1 MKKVGIITVHC
12 LPNWGSVLQAYALQ
26 KVIERLGFEVEN
38 IDYRFPNE
46 FHWEKG
52 KKWGMKP
59 PLTLRNTLR
68 SIKNTAMYAMN
79 LKARPLMHLLDLF
92 IKNNM
97 KLSKRYISYNKL
109 HKNPPIYDIYVSG
122 SDQIWN
128 PNTMLGDYSY
138 MFDFAPAGAKIISY
152 ASSFS
157 CRNIPEY
164 MKPQYKRLLSRYT
177 SISVRENN
185 GKLIIHEL
193 LGRDAKVVLDPSLLL
208 DGNEWRQL
216 SMDGRKCI
224 LPPKYI
230 LCYMLAYTFSAD
242 EPMNILLTRV
252 QERFKWPVIMLKT
265 APRNFK
271 GEQFVLPKNYG
282 IGIPEFL
289 YLIQNAS
296 IVVSSSFHGTAF
308 ALNMGIPLV
317 ALAKKNEDDRI
328 ASLVSNI
335 GLANDIL
342 VMESEV
348 ESKRFSPFYDVTK
361 EQDSLNVLRKMSID
375 YLVGNLQN

>member
-26 KVIERLGFEVEN
+26 QIIKRLGFEVEN

-46 FHWEKG
+46 FHWERG

-59 PLTLRNTLR
+59 PLTLRNMFR
-68 SIKNTAMYAMN
+68 SIKNTAMYTMN
-79 LKARPLMHLLDLF
+79 LKARPLMYLLDLF

-97 KLSKRYISYNKL
+97 KLSKRYINYNEL

-138 MFDFAPAGAKIISY
+138 MFDFAPVDAKIISY

-157 CRNIPEY
+157 CRNIPES
-164 MKPQYKRLLSRYT
+164 MKPQYKRHLSRYA
-177 SISVRENN
+177 SITVRENN
-185 GKLIIHEL
+185 GKLIINEL

-208 DGNEWRQL
+208 DGNEWSLL
-216 SMDGRKCI
+216 SMSGRKCL

-230 LCYMLAYTFSAD
+230 LCYMLAYTYSAD
-242 EPMNILLTRV
+242 EPMSILLTRV
-252 QERFKWPVIMLKT
+252 QEKFKWPVIMLKNS
-265 APRNFK
+265 PCNFT

-282 IGIPEFL
+282 VGIPEFL

-317 ALAKKNEDDRI
+317 ALAKENEDDRI

-348 ESKRFSPFYDVTK
+348 ENKRFSPFYDVAK
-361 EQDSLNVLRKMSID
+361 EQDRLNSLRKMSID
-375 YLVGNLQN
+375 YLAENLQN

>member
-26 KVIERLGFEVEN
+26 QIIKRLGFEVEN

-46 FHWEKG
+46 FHWERG

-59 PLTLRNTLR
+59 PLTLRNMFR
-68 SIKNTAMYAMN
+68 SIKNTAMYTMN
-79 LKARPLMHLLDLF
+79 LKARPLMYLLDLF

-97 KLSKRYISYNKL
+97 KLSKRYINYNEL

-157 CRNIPEY
+157 CRNIPES
-164 MKPQYKRLLSRYT
+164 MKPQYKRHLSRYA
-177 SISVRENN
+177 SITVRENN

-265 APRNFK
+265 APHNFK

-348 ESKRFSPFYDVTK
+348 ESKRFSPFYDVAK
-361 EQDSLNVLRKMSID
+361 EQDRLNSLRKMSLD
-375 YLVGNLQN
+375 YLVENLQN

>member
-26 KVIERLGFEVEN
+26 KVIGRLGFEVEN

-46 FHWEKG
+46 FHWKRG
-52 KKWGMKP
+52 KKWGMNP
-59 PLTLRNTLR
+59 PLTLRKMHR
-68 SIKNTAMYAMN
+68 SIKNTAMYVLN

-97 KLSKRYISYNKL
+97 KLSKRYISYNEL

-138 MFDFAPAGAKIISY
+138 MFDFTPAGAKIISY

-164 MKPQYKRLLSRYT
+164 MKPQYQRLLSRYA

-208 DGNEWRQL
+208 EGNEWRQL
-216 SMDGRKCI
+216 SMNRRKCI

-252 QERFKWPVIMLKT
+252 QEKFKWPVIMLKNS
-265 APRNFK
+265 PRDFT

-282 IGIPEFL
+282 VGIPEFL

-317 ALAKKNEDDRI
+317 ALAKENEDDRI
-328 ASLVSNI
+328 ASLVNNI

-348 ESKRFSPFYDVTK
+348 KSKHFSPFYDVDK
-361 EQDSLNVLRKMSID
+361 EQDRLNSLRKMSLD
-375 YLVGNLQN
+375 YLVENLQN

>member
-26 KVIERLGFEVEN
+26 KVIGRFGFEVEN

-46 FHWEKG
+46 FHWERG

-59 PLTLRNTLR
+59 TLTLRNMLR
-68 SIKNTAMYAMN
+68 SIKNTALYTMN
-79 LKARPLMHLLDLF
+79 FKARPLMYLLNLF

-97 KLSKRYISYNKL
+97 KLSKKYISYNEL
-109 HKNPPIYDIYVSG
+109 HKNPPKYDIYVSG

-138 MFDFAPAGAKIISY
+138 MFDFAPDNVKIISY

-157 CRNIPEY
+157 CRNIPES
-164 MKPQYKRLLSRYT
+164 MKPQYKRLLSRYA

-216 SMDGRKCI
+216 SMNGRKCL

-252 QERFKWPVIMLKT
+252 QKKFKWPVVMLKNV
-265 APRNFK
+265 PRNFT
-271 GEQFVLPKNYG
+271 GEQFILPKNYG
-282 IGIPEFL
+282 VGIPEFL

-317 ALAKKNEDDRI
+317 ALAKENEDDRI
-328 ASLVSNI
+328 ASLVNNI
-335 GLANDIL
+335 GLTNDIL

-348 ESKRFSPFYDVTK
+348 KSKHFSPFYDVTK
-361 EQDSLNVLRKMSID
+361 EQDRLNSLRKMSIN
-375 YLVGNLQN
+375 YLVENLQN

>member
-26 KVIERLGFEVEN
+26 QVIKRLGFEVEN

-46 FHWEKG
+46 FHWERG

-59 PLTLRNTLR
+59 PLTLKNMLR
-68 SIKNTAMYAMN
+68 CIKNTVMYAMN
-79 LKARPLMHLLDLF
+79 LKAHPLMHLLDLF

-97 KLSKRYISYNKL
+97 KLSKRYISYNEL

-138 MFDFAPAGAKIISY
+138 MFDFAPDNAKIISY

-157 CRNIPEY
+157 CRNIPES
-164 MKPQYKRLLSRYT
+164 MKPQYKRFLSRYT

-185 GKLIIHEL
+185 GKLIINEL
-193 LGRDAKVVLDPSLLL
+193 LGREAKVVLDPSLLL
-208 DGNEWRQL
+208 DSDEWKKL
-216 SMDGRKCI
+216 SMNGRKCL

-271 GEQFVLPKNYG
+271 GEQFVLPKNYS

-308 ALNMGIPLV
+308 ALNMGTPLV

-348 ESKRFSPFYDVTK
+348 KSKQFSPFYNVDK
-361 EQDSLNVLRKMSID
+361 EQDKLNSLRKMSID
-375 YLVGNLQN
+375 YLVENLQN

>member
-138 MFDFAPAGAKIISY
+138 MFDFAPADAKIISY

>member
-26 KVIERLGFEVEN
+26 QVIKRLGFEVEN

-46 FHWEKG
+46 FHWERG

-59 PLTLRNTLR
+59 PLTLRNMFR
-68 SIKNTAMYAMN
+68 GIKNTAMYAMN

-97 KLSKRYISYNKL
+97 KLSKRYVNYNEL
-109 HKNPPIYDIYVSG
+109 HKNPPIYDIYISG

-138 MFDFAPAGAKIISY
+138 MFDFAPADAKIISY

-157 CRNIPEY
+157 CRNIPEH

-185 GKLIIHEL
+185 GNLIINEL
-193 LGRDAKVVLDPSLLL
+193 LGRDVKVVLDPSLLL

-216 SMDGRKCI
+216 SMDGRKCL

-252 QERFKWPVIMLKT
+252 QEKFKWPVIMLKNS
-265 APRNFK
+265 PRNFT
-271 GEQFVLPKNYG
+271 GEQFILPKNYG
-282 IGIPEFL
+282 VGIPEFL
-289 YLIQNAS
+289 YLIQNAT

-317 ALAKKNEDDRI
+317 ALAKENEDDRI
-328 ASLVSNI
+328 ASLINNI

-348 ESKRFSPFYDVTK
+348 KSKHFSPFYNVDK
-361 EQDSLNVLRKMSID
+361 EQDRLNSLRKMSID
-375 YLVGNLQN
+375 YLVENLQN